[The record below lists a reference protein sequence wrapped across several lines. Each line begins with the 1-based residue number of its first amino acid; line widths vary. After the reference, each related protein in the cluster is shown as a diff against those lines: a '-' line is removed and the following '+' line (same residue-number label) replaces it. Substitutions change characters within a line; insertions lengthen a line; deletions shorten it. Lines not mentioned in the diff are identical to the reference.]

1 MFSRRFRHGFIRSPR
16 RLPLTEPSIL
26 AVLDRIETFAK
37 PPLPYNG
44 PDTHIREE
52 GEDHM
57 MAEQNR
63 PDALERRRRLRTGL
77 IVSALLGI
85 VLLATACAGGP
96 SGPGVA
102 GQGASSTPSASP
114 SSDTGNAELAH
125 AQCMRDH
132 GISDFPDPQ
141 AGGGSAIQFQPGS
154 DLDPDNPQYE
164 AAEDAC
170 KSLLPPPSSSI
181 WTPSPQELEQLVR
194 FAQCMRAHGADVSDP
209 DPTTGD
215 MTTPHGTRAE
225 AENDPL
231 YQAAYAACKDK
242 LPDEAQ
248 APEKNR

>member
-1 MFSRRFRHGFIRSPR
+1 MMPIFTLELPKAHIDQLRRDAQRERLAR
-16 RLPLTEPSIL
+16 RANARTRRERDSSAGSVE
-26 AVLDRIETFAK
+26 AVAAVGGT
-37 PPLPYNG
+37 
-44 PDTHIREE
+44 
-52 GEDHM
+52 
-57 MAEQNR
+57 
-63 PDALERRRRLRTGL
+63 
-77 IVSALLGI
+77 
-85 VLLATACAGGP
+85 VLLATACAGG
-96 SGPGVA
+96 SNGPGVA
-102 GQGASSTPSASP
+102 GQGSSSTSSASP

>member
-1 MFSRRFRHGFIRSPR
+1 MMPIFTLELAKAHIDQLRRDAQRERLAR
-16 RLPLTEPSIL
+16 RANARTRRERDPSAGSVE
-26 AVLDRIETFAK
+26 AVAAVGGT
-37 PPLPYNG
+37 
-44 PDTHIREE
+44 
-52 GEDHM
+52 
-57 MAEQNR
+57 
-63 PDALERRRRLRTGL
+63 
-77 IVSALLGI
+77 

>member
-1 MFSRRFRHGFIRSPR
+1 MLSPRFRHGFIRSPR
-16 RLPLTEPSIL
+16 RLPLTERSIL
-26 AVLDRIETFAK
+26 AVLDRIETFPK

-44 PDTHIREE
+44 PETHIGKEK
-52 GEDHM
+52 EDHM
-57 MAEQNR
+57 MR
-63 PDALERRRRLRTGL
+63 TDRYRDAGRMPRLRRAGL
-77 IVSALLGI
+77 FASALLGI

-114 SSDTGNAELAH
+114 SSDPGDADLAY

-141 AGGGSAIQFQPGS
+141 PGGGDIQLEPGS
-154 DLDPDNPQYE
+154 DLDPNNPQFK
-164 AAEDAC
+164 AADDAC
-170 KSLLPPPSSSI
+170 KSLLPPPSSSV

-194 FAQCMRAHGADVSDP
+194 FAACMRAHGADVSDP

-215 MTTPHGTRAE
+215 MTTPHSTRAE

-231 YQAAYAACKDK
+231 YQAAFAACKDK
-242 LPDEAQ
+242 LPNEVTS
-248 APEKNR
+248 PEKNR